1 MLMEKCIYWLW
12 ENCYLLSEQYD
23 MGNNLGKFP
32 PKMLA
37 WLSVGYM
44 IWDDFIDFVL
54 CATYY

>member
-1 MLMEKCIYWLW
+1 MEKCIYWLW